1 MAAHRK
7 LVYLTDVQFH
17 WMNAYFTMHQNPV
30 EGKWFG
36 EEYNNIKDYNIY
48 INPQIVSFKGEKK

>member
-1 MAAHRK
+1 MMAAHRK

-48 INPQIVSFKGEKK
+48 INPQIVSF